1 MRTLSVGIKVTLTNI
16 VWNAG
21 MIQTHSLA
29 LNVGLTTSQSH
40 VCSFSG
46 AASTATGGDDNPVE
60 EDGS

>member
-29 LNVGLTTSQSH
+29 LNVGLATGQSH
-40 VCSFSG
+40 VCPFSG
-46 AASTATGGDDNPVE
+46 AASTATGGEHNPVE
-60 EDGS
+60 EDGA

>member
-1 MRTLSVGIKVTLTNI
+1 MRTLSVCIKVTLANI

-29 LNVGLTTSQSH
+29 LNVGLATGQSH

-46 AASTATGGDDNPVE
+46 AVGAAAGGDDNPVE
-60 EDGS
+60 EDGA

>member
-29 LNVGLTTSQSH
+29 LNVGLPTGQSH

-46 AASTATGGDDNPVE
+46 AASTAAGGDDNPVE
-60 EDGS
+60 EDGA